1 MSGRHKISQRRRRTK
16 LLLNSAFFWNFLF
29 QQIRSGQNLPALCQT
44 LDLSYNAITR
54 KINSTSTLRRRYL
67 KARSAQ
73 LSRIQKKWI
82 GVEQEILEEHFEAG
96 KSAAEFRRWQEALE
110 DPKPGNQQD
119 EPGAPFR
126 DLRERMGMTE
136 MG

>member
-44 LDLSYNAITR
+44 LDASYNAVTR
-54 KINSTSTLRRRYL
+54 KINSTPTLQRRYT
-67 KARSAQ
+67 KARSMQ
-73 LSRIQKKWI
+73 HSRIRNKWAK
-82 GVEQEILEEHFEAG
+82 VEQLILEDHFDAG

-110 DPKPGNQQD
+110 DLKPGNQQD
-119 EPGAPFR
+119 TPKTRFR
-126 DLRERMGMTE
+126 GKEWG
-136 MG
+136 

>member
-44 LDLSYNAITR
+44 LDLSYNAVTR
-54 KINSTSTLRRRYL
+54 KINSTPTLRRRFT

-73 LSRIQKKWI
+73 LSQIWKKWTR
-82 GVEQEILEEHFEAG
+82 VEKEILEDHFDAG
-96 KSAAEFRRWQEALE
+96 KSAVELQKWQEALE

-119 EPGAPFR
+119 EPGEPFR